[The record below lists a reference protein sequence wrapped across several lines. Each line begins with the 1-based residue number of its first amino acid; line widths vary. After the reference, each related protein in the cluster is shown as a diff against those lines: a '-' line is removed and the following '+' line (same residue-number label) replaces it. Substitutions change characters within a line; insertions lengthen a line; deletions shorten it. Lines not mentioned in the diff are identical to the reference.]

1 MEVRP
6 VKDIFGNININ
17 KMVKEYTY
25 ISIKEILSRLMRNP
39 LLQEV
44 TLEQAVQYTLDFI
57 GTFGMPRLYQDKEE
71 VLHIENFRAKLPCNC
86 IQINQIKECKT
97 GVCLRS
103 MTDNFMP
110 REYYDKNVGYKVP
123 QELTF
128 KTQGQVLYVSFKTG
142 DVSISYKAIPVDKDG
157 FPLLID
163 NSVFLK
169 ALEAYIKREAFT
181 ILFDMGKIAPAVL
194 QNTQQQY
201 AFLAGQLQSEFTIP
215 SISEMESIKNSWCT
229 LIQRTSEFTT
239 GFKNN
244 GDKEYIKLQ

>member
-1 MEVRP
+1 M
-6 VKDIFGNININ
+6 I
-17 KMVKEYTY
+17 KEYTY
-25 ISIKEILSRLMRNP
+25 ISIKEVLSRILRHP
-39 LLQEV
+39 LLQDL

-57 GTFGMPRLYQDKEE
+57 GIFGIPKLYQDKEE
-71 VLHIENFRAKLPCNC
+71 VIHIEEFRGVLPCDL
-86 IQINQIKECKT
+86 ISINQVKECKS
-97 GVCLRS
+97 GVCMRS

-110 REYYDKNVGYKVP
+110 REHYDKNVGYKVP

-128 KTQGQVLYVSFKTG
+128 KTQGQIVYTSFKTG
-142 DVSISYKAIPVDKDG
+142 DILISYKSIPVDKDG

-163 NSVFLK
+163 NPVFLK